1 LGQQA
6 RRVPAAVA
14 PVIPHHTH
22 HAHDRSHAH
31 RSARRFLTRGLVA
44 GLLLAQSAAPAL
56 AQTTSAQPEK
66 EEEPVILEKFTVT
79 AGFAGSLAA
88 AAEMKQNQRVITEVI
103 AAEDIGKL
111 PDISIADA
119 LTRLT
124 GLTTQRT
131 NGRSQQISIRGLNG
145 DFSTGLL
152 NGREQVSTGLNRAV
166 EFDQYPADLLS
177 SVVVYKTAA
186 PNLVG
191 QGLAGSIDLRTVRPL
206 EKSGRVIAASG
217 YYEWNE
223 LGELTPGADATGNR
237 YTFSYIDQLADGK
250 VGIALGYSHSSK
262 PFAGQQ
268 FQAWGYPTDSSG
280 NFALG
285 GMKPYVRNSV
295 LERDGYMGVIEFK
308 PNDNIHSVVDIF
320 YSDFEERQLLRGME
334 VPLAF
339 WSSASLQPGYTTS
352 NGLITSATLTNVQPI
367 VRSDTFVRTDK
378 PVAVGWNLVMGKQS
392 AWPVTFDASYSRVK
406 RDDFNLELWAGIS
419 SLGTPFTTADTATV
433 QLAPGQ
439 IPVVKLTKNYGD
451 GNILRISDPQG
462 WQSWKFPAT
471 GAPGYY
477 KGFQSKDELT
487 QLKLSTRHELNR
499 FFDAVEI
506 GVSLTD
512 RYKRDGENPSGFP
525 VLKNNQATAQMPASI
540 GTTDFSY
547 IGIGPIYAF
556 DALSYFNAGAFNLVG
571 NDGTD
576 FVARR
581 FQVREEVSQF
591 YTQFDIATK
600 AGNVPVTGNV
610 GFRIIHTDQ
619 TSNGLSANGNT
630 VTPVEAGDTYTQFS
644 PSLNL
649 NFELTDR
656 SYLRFSLARQI
667 ARPRMYDMRASRT
680 FGFDATKATST
691 NISQSPWSGGG
702 GNSALRPWVAD
713 SIDLS
718 YERYF
723 KESKGYFSVA
733 GFAKKL
739 RNFIYEQSA
748 LADFSGYPFST
759 SSAPTLLQGAVT
771 QPMNGDGGNIRGLEF
786 SLVLASELLSENL
799 KGFGVQFGGAL
810 TKSSIKPW
818 GPTSG
823 DAPIAGLSE
832 KVAQITVYYERHG
845 WSARVSNRYRS
856 ENRQYITTFG
866 PPNQGGDVSPNGG
879 FSMAQPESV
888 VDAQLSYTFPKDSP
902 MKNLSV
908 FLQGYNLTDEPL
920 ITYNNDDP
928 RQVINYQKY
937 GASYSFGAAYKF

>member
-1 LGQQA
+1 
-6 RRVPAAVA
+6 
-14 PVIPHHTH
+14 
-22 HAHDRSHAH
+22 
-31 RSARRFLTRGLVA
+31 
-44 GLLLAQSAAPAL
+44 
-56 AQTTSAQPEK
+56 
-66 EEEPVILEKFTVT
+66 VILEKVTVT

-152 NGREQVSTGLNRAV
+152 NGREQVSTGQNRAV

-177 SVVVYKTAA
+177 SVVVYKTAT
-186 PNLVG
+186 PNLTG

-206 EKSGRVIAASG
+206 EKTGRVVAASG

-223 LGELTPGADATGNR
+223 RGELTPGAKSTGNR
-237 YTFSYIDQLADGK
+237 YTLSYIDQLQDGK
-250 VGIALGYSHSSK
+250 LGIALGYSHSSK
-262 PFAGQQ
+262 PFTGEQ
-268 FQAWGYPTDSSG
+268 FQAWGYPTDGAG
-280 NFALG
+280 NLALG
-285 GMKPYVRNSV
+285 GTKSYVRNSV
-295 LERDGYMGVIEFK
+295 LERDGWMGVIEYK
-308 PNDNIHSVVDIF
+308 PNENIHSTIDIF
-320 YSDFEERQLLRGME
+320 YSDFEEKQLLRGME

-339 WSSASLQPGYTTS
+339 WSSAQLQPGYTV
-352 NGLITSATLTNVQPI
+352 NGGLITNATLTNVQPI
-367 VRSDTFVRTDK
+367 VRNDSFLFTDK
-378 PVAVGWNLVMGKQS
+378 PVAVGWNLVLGGAS
-392 AWPVTFDASYSRVK
+392 AWPITLDASFSSVK
-406 RDDFNLELWAGIS
+406 RDNFNAEIWSGIS
-419 SLGTPFTTADTATV
+419 NLGTPFTTADTMTV
-433 QLAPGQ
+433 QLTPGGL
-439 IPVVKLTKNYGD
+439 PKFTTTKNYAD
-451 GNILRISDPQG
+451 GAILRIADPQG

-471 GAPGYY
+471 GSPGYY
-477 KGFQSKDELT
+477 KGFSSKDALT
-487 QLKLSTRHELNR
+487 QLKVSTRHELSR
-499 FFDAVEI
+499 FFSAVEV
-506 GVSLTD
+506 GASYVD

-525 VLKNNQATAQMPASI
+525 VLKNGAGTAPMPASL

-547 IGIGPIYAF
+547 LGFGKTYAF
-556 DALSYFNAGAFNLVG
+556 DALAYLNSGAFDLVG

-581 FQVREEVSQF
+581 FQIREEVSQV
-591 YTQFDIATK
+591 YTQFEIDTK

-610 GFRIIHTDQ
+610 GFRVISTDQ
-619 TSNGLSANGNT
+619 SSKGLSANGNS
-630 VTPVEAGDTYTQFS
+630 VTPVIDGDKYTQFA

-649 NFELTDR
+649 NFDVTDR
-656 SYLRFSLARQI
+656 SVLRFSLARQI
-667 ARPRMYDMRASRT
+667 ARPRMYDLRASRT
-680 FGFDATKATST
+680 FGYDTTKASST
-691 NISQSPWSGGG
+691 NVSQSPWSGGG
-702 GNSALRPWVAD
+702 GNSSLRPWVAD
-713 SIDLS
+713 SVDLS
-718 YERYF
+718 YEHYF
-723 KESKGYFSVA
+723 NQSKGYFSVA

-739 RNFIYEQSA
+739 RNFIYEQST
-748 LADFSGYPFST
+748 LADFTGYPIT
-759 SSAPTLLQGAVT
+759 GATPALMQGAVT
-771 QPMNGDGGNIRGLEF
+771 QPMNGDGGNIKGLEF
-786 SLVLASELLSENL
+786 SLVLASELVNENF
-799 KGFGVQFGGAL
+799 KGFGVQLGAAL

-823 DAPIAGLSE
+823 SAPIAGLSE

-845 WSARVSNRYRS
+845 LSARVSNRYRS

-866 PPNQGGDVSPNGG
+866 PPNQGGDVNPNGG

-888 VDAQLSYTFPKDSP
+888 VDGQISYTFSKDGP
-902 MKNLSV
+902 LKNLSI

>member
-1 LGQQA
+1 MHST
-6 RRVPAAVA
+6 V
-14 PVIPHHTH
+14 HT
-22 HAHDRSHAH
+22 RNP
-31 RSARRFLTRGLVA
+31 ARRFLTRGLVA

-56 AQTTSAQPEK
+56 AQTTAGSATPANN
-66 EEEPVILEKFTVT
+66 EEPVVLDKFTVT

-88 AAEMKQNQRVITEVI
+88 AAEIKQNQRVITEVI
-103 AAEDIGKL
+103 SAEDIGKL

-177 SVVVYKTAA
+177 EVVVYKTAA

-206 EKSGRVIAASG
+206 SKTGRVIAVSG

-237 YTFSYIDQLADGK
+237 YTFSYIDQLQDGK
-250 VGIALGYSHSSK
+250 LGIALGYSHSSK

-268 FQAWGYPTDSSG
+268 FQGWGYPTDSAG

-295 LERDGYMGVIEFK
+295 LERDGYMAVIEYK
-308 PNDNIHSVVDIF
+308 PNDNIHSVIDIF

-339 WSSASLQPGYTTS
+339 WSSAQIQPGYSTS
-352 NGLITSATLTNVQPI
+352 NGLITNATLTNVQPI
-367 VRSDTFVRTDK
+367 VRSDTFVRGDK
-378 PVAVGWNLVMGKQS
+378 PVAIGWNLVMGKES
-392 AWPVTFDASYSRVK
+392 AWPVTFDASYSKVK

-419 SLGTPFTTADTATV
+419 NLGTPFTTADTATV

-439 IPVVKLTKNYGD
+439 LPVVKLTKNYGD
-451 GNILRISDPQG
+451 GGILRIADPQG

-471 GAPGYY
+471 GSPGSY
-477 KGFQSKDELT
+477 KGFQSQDELT
-487 QLKLSTRHELNR
+487 QLKLSTRHELSR
-499 FFDAVEI
+499 FFEAVEI
-506 GVSLTD
+506 GASLTD

-525 VLKNNQATAQMPASI
+525 VLKNGAATAAMPATI
-540 GTTDFSY
+540 GSTDFSY

-556 DALSYFNAGAFNLVG
+556 DALSYFNSGAFDLVG

-581 FQVREEVSQF
+581 FQVREEVSQV
-591 YTQFDIATK
+591 YAQFDIATK

-610 GFRIIHTDQ
+610 GFRVIHTDQ
-619 TSNGLSANGNT
+619 TSKGLSANGST
-630 VTPVEAGDTYTQFS
+630 VTPVTDGDTYTQFS

-649 NFELTDR
+649 NFEVTDR
-656 SYLRFSLARQI
+656 SVVRFSLARQI

-680 FGFDATKATST
+680 FGFDATKSGST
-691 NISQSPWSGGG
+691 DISQSPWSGGG

-718 YERYF
+718 YENYF
-723 KESKGYFSVA
+723 KDSKGYFAVA
-733 GFAKKL
+733 AFAKKL
-739 RNFIYEQSA
+739 RNFIYEQST
-748 LADFSGYPFST
+748 LADFTGYPFST
-759 SSAPTLLQGAVT
+759 ASAPALSLGAVS

-786 SLVLASELLSENL
+786 SLVLTSELINENFR
-799 KGFGVQFGGAL
+799 GFGVQFGGAL

-818 GPTSG
+818 GPTGG

-845 WSARVSNRYRS
+845 WSARMSNRYRS

-888 VDAQLSYTFPKDSP
+888 LDAQLSYTFPKDGP
-902 MKNLSV
+902 MKNLSI

-937 GASYSFGAAYKF
+937 GASYSLGAAYKF